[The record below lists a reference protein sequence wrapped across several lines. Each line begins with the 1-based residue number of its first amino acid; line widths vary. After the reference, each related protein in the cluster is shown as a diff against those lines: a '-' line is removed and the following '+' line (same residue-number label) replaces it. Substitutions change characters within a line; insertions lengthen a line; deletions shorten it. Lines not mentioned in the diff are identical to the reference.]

1 MVRPRSAAAG
11 PCWAARPSAR
21 SDPLKRRAQLPR
33 SLFVADNDCRLCAK
47 SLKASIA
54 CSPRSARQAASA
66 SRKLV
71 RLTLPSSGLANGQ
84 PLKAN
89 VRQMQNTALM
99 QRLARFPVAVGS
111 PAERGGKSVPGCS
124 PFGSQRSVAAPRS
137 IAAFLVRGGQ
147 RLSVVRHEFQG
158 QHCLSPTFGAASS
171 VCLSQPRAPNPAFER
186 TGQRPAA
193 QGQR

>member
-1 MVRPRSAAAG
+1 MSALLFTVRLSRSVSAVSESSSIRALARRRSPSPRPGVHLTVRALADQGIGSFT
-11 PCWAARPSAR
+11 
-21 SDPLKRRAQLPR
+21 RRASNPSFKR
-33 SLFVADNDCRLCAK
+33 T
-47 SLKASIA
+47 AS
-54 CSPRSARQAASA
+54 P
-66 SRKLV
+66 
-71 RLTLPSSGLANGQ
+71 
-84 PLKAN
+84 PLNSN
-89 VRQMQNTALM
+89 VRQVQNSALM

-124 PFGSQRSVAAPRS
+124 PCGSQRSVAAPRS

-158 QHCLSPTFGAASS
+158 QHCLFPTFGAASS
-171 VCLSQPRAPNPAFER
+171 FCLSQTRAPNPAFER